1 MLRLNNKVASPN
13 AQPISYL
20 SFASTY
26 QQRMTEKKIQFSRQK
41 VSLYF
46 DASFKDLNNF
56 APKKNAVLITDEHIF
71 SLHAKKFAGWQ
82 TIVLK
87 AGEQY
92 KIQATVDGVIQQLI
106 DLKASRQ
113 TVLVGIG
120 GGVVTDLTGYIAS
133 VFMRGI
139 PFGFVPTSLLAMVD
153 ASIGGKNGIDVG
165 AYKNMVGT
173 INQPQFLLYDAAM
186 LKTLPEGEWR
196 NGFAEIIKHAA
207 IRDAV
212 MFRQLESADL
222 KFYQKNK
229 AAMEQLI
236 RRNALL
242 KCGVVQVDEFEKD
255 LRRQLNFGH
264 TLAHAIETP
273 YGLAH
278 GHAVAIGMVFA
289 AKLSSE
295 RTGFKGAAR
304 LQQVITQYGLP
315 THINYDREQTYSLL
329 TSDKKKEGGQMNFVL
344 LEKLGKALVQKIELN
359 TIYNYL

>member
-1 MLRLNNKVASPN
+1 
-13 AQPISYL
+13 
-20 SFASTY
+20 
-26 QQRMTEKKIQFSRQK
+26 MTEKKIQFSRQK
-41 VSLYF
+41 VSLFF
-46 DASFKDLNNF
+46 DASFKDLQTF
-56 APKKNAVLITDEHIF
+56 VSKKNAVLITDEHLF
-71 SLHAKKFAGWQ
+71 SLHAKKFAGWE

-92 KIQATVDGVIQQLI
+92 KVQATVDDVIQQLI
-106 DLKASRQ
+106 DRKANRQ

-120 GGVVTDLTGYIAS
+120 GGVITDLTGYVAS

-139 PFGFVPTSLLAMVD
+139 PFGFIPTSLLAMVD

-165 AYKNMVGT
+165 NYKNMVGT
-173 INQPQFLLYDAAM
+173 INQPQFLLFDAAL
-186 LKTLPEGEWR
+186 LKTLPEGEWQ

-207 IRDAV
+207 IRDSS
-212 MFRQLESADL
+212 MFRQLEGATL

-229 AAMEQLI
+229 GALEKLI

-242 KCGVVQVDEFEKD
+242 KCAVVQADEFEKD

-273 YGLAH
+273 HALPH

-289 AKLSSE
+289 AKLSAE
-295 RTGFKGAAR
+295 QTGFKGAER
-304 LQQVITQYGLP
+304 LQQLIAQYGLP
-315 THINYDREQTYSLL
+315 TQINYDREQTFSLL
-329 TSDKKKEGGQMNFVL
+329 SSDKKGEGGDMNFVL
-344 LEKLGKALVQKIELN
+344 LQKLGKAVVQKLPLQ